1 MEDGINSVNRKMR
14 IEMKARFI
22 VAAMLLGGMALMAA
36 CQKEAQDMIPEVASQ
51 KTIMLTTEGY
61 TEPGAQTKTSVLDNT
76 VQWVDKDYVYITD
89 SRRWVNVSGG
99 KAYIDATGL
108 SAPVCGYHGFGST
121 TSGYGPGGG
130 LTNGNTTTPTV
141 YAQSQYLAKFTGG
154 RQVMPVP
161 MAAYSETLEESI
173 TFKHLTAAVKVM
185 LRNSTG
191 STLYVDEVVVKTN
204 THRINGNVTL
214 NLTDANLGMAAS
226 YSSSSE
232 ADRKVKV
239 CLAEALAIPDG
250 NSSYSIQVPILPI
263 SGDAL
268 TIEVK
273 CHTATNDY
281 LYSKTLSD
289 ASDLVTLARNE
300 MLTARLDI
308 NPANPTVTNRT
319 VVDLSG
325 LTENY
330 TASDGEILT
339 GTLPK
344 TGTACKISVA
354 AGATVTLKDVSI
366 NKDGEWSEFNGGK
379 YKGAGINCQGN
390 ATLILEGTNYVR
402 CMDSGLSGIHVP
414 TNCTLIIQG
423 DGALTAYPS
432 YGAGIGSGYKAA
444 CGNIIIAGGNITAI
458 SNYSAAGI
466 GAGCTACGN
475 ITITGGNITVTGSGT
490 GIGSSYDGATC
501 GNITITGG
509 TVSATSTEYDCS
521 GIGSGYGNNGSA
533 TCGSIIITGGTVTA
547 TGHGTGAGIGCAR
560 AHANSTCGTIT
571 ILGGTVTAT
580 KGASATYSIGGHP
593 SYCGT
598 VTIGGV
604 EGAITDSP
612 YIWPAMAKDLSASA
626 TANTYMVS
634 AAGYYAFNATVKGNG
649 GLDPLTGLTATTI
662 DPADIAGVS
671 VLWELY
677 GQGRAI
683 KHNGSSYNIS
693 YSDGYVYFSTPDS
706 FTPGDACVAIYD
718 SSGNIL
724 WSWVIWATPEPSTM
738 THNTKT
744 FMDRNLGAINVD
756 NCMRGFLFEWGRKD
770 AFSAANG
777 GYDVYPY
784 VPVASSVFTH
794 SNGSASTMAYT
805 VTHPTEWI
813 RPSTGYSWMSSASEY
828 GAKPWSAD
836 VKTIYDPCPA
846 GWRIPTKENITGI
859 TGLPNT
865 GICGGYDPSET
876 YKGFGNPDKGY
887 YWTASTDDGNDDRA
901 YAFCNDGRDI
911 NHWGQDQ
918 GYAIRPVRE

>member
-1 MEDGINSVNRKMR
+1 
-14 IEMKARFI
+14 MKTRYIA
-22 VAAMLLGGMALMAA
+22 AAMLSGCVVLLTA
-36 CQKEAQDMIPEVASQ
+36 CQNEIIDVPIAEEIQEAPPV
-51 KTIMLTTEGY
+51 KTIMLTTE
-61 TEPGAQTKTSVLDNT
+61 EFKSDAPSTKTSVLDNS

-89 SRRWVNVSGG
+89 SRRWVTVSDGN
-99 KAYIDATGL
+99 AYIDATGL
-108 SAPVCGYHGFGST
+108 TAPVHGYHGFAST
-121 TSGYGPGGG
+121 TGGYGPGGG
-130 LTNGNTTTPTV
+130 ITNANTTTPTLF
-141 YAQSQYLAKFTGG
+141 AQSQYLARFVDG

-161 MAAYSETLEESI
+161 MAAYSETLEQSL
-173 TFKHLTAAVKVM
+173 TFKHLTAAIKVM

-214 NLTDANLGMAAS
+214 DLTDANLGMAAY

-239 CLAEALAIPDG
+239 CLAKPLEIPDG

-273 CHTATNDY
+273 CRTNTNDY

-289 ASDLVTLARNE
+289 AADLVTLARNE

-308 NPANPTVTNRT
+308 NPANPTVTSRT

-344 TGTACKISVA
+344 TGTACKISIA

-366 NKDGEWSEFNGGK
+366 NKDGEWNEFNGGK

-466 GAGCTACGN
+466 GAGCTVCGN

-533 TCGSIIITGGTVTA
+533 TCGSIIITGGEVNA

-560 AHANSTCGTIT
+560 AHASSACGTIT
-571 ILGGTVTAT
+571 ILGGNVTAT
-580 KGASATYSIGGHP
+580 KGASATYSIGGNP

-604 EGAITDSP
+604 EGSITTSP
-612 YIWPAMAKDLSASA
+612 YTWPA
-626 TANTYMVS
+626 
-634 AAGYYAFNATVKGNG
+634 
-649 GLDPLTGLTATTI
+649 P
-662 DPADIAGVS
+662 
-671 VLWELY
+671 
-677 GQGRAI
+677 
-683 KHNGSSYNIS
+683 
-693 YSDGYVYFSTPDS
+693 
-706 FTPGDACVAIYD
+706 
-718 SSGNIL
+718 
-724 WSWVIWATPEPSTM
+724 
-738 THNTKT
+738 
-744 FMDRNLGAINVD
+744 
-756 NCMRGFLFEWGRKD
+756 
-770 AFSAANG
+770 
-777 GYDVYPY
+777 
-784 VPVASSVFTH
+784 
-794 SNGSASTMAYT
+794 
-805 VTHPTEWI
+805 
-813 RPSTGYSWMSSASEY
+813 
-828 GAKPWSAD
+828 
-836 VKTIYDPCPA
+836 
-846 GWRIPTKENITGI
+846 
-859 TGLPNT
+859 
-865 GICGGYDPSET
+865 
-876 YKGFGNPDKGY
+876 
-887 YWTASTDDGNDDRA
+887 
-901 YAFCNDGRDI
+901 
-911 NHWGQDQ
+911 
-918 GYAIRPVRE
+918 